1 MAKRPSLVGTG
12 RQALAAAT
20 GGKPAQP
27 EIKREPDEAAPAPRP
42 VRSTQRSVRVKPAPA
57 PASKHPEAQPKFS
70 VDTPAAPAARDMTSL
85 YGELLAFGAEQMRHS
100 LATAAALSRCQTP
113 LEVFA
118 TQAQFARGTAARF
131 GTQAL
136 KLMQLAGASSPHHW
150 TLASVGTRRT
160 GDRDKPK

>member
-42 VRSTQRSVRVKPAPA
+42 VRRAQQSVRVKPAPA
-57 PASKHPEAQPKFS
+57 PASKLPEAQPEFA
-70 VDTPAAPAARDMTSL
+70 VDTPAAPTARNMTSL

-100 LATAAALSRCQTP
+100 LATATALSRCQTP

-136 KLMQLAGASSPHHW
+136 KLMQLGGTSFPHRW
-150 TLASVGTRRT
+150 TLPSAGTRRA
-160 GDRDKPK
+160 GDDNKAR